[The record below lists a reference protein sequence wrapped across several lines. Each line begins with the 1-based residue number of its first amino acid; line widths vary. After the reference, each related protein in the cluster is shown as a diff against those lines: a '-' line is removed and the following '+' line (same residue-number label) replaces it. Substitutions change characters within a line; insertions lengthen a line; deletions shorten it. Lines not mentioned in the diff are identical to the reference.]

1 MAISEETR
9 CKCGA
14 VCSWSGCSLL
24 LLPEESVRV
33 VCGAGAAGKLLLRMV
48 RYRKK
53 ESWCHIEKLQM
64 VSRSHIF
71 RSIEMKS
78 SSSTK

>member
-1 MAISEETR
+1 MAISGETR

-33 VCGAGAAGKLLLRMV
+33 VCGAGAAGKLLLQKGRCV
-48 RYRKK
+48 IPKRKAG
-53 ESWCHIEKLQM
+53 
-64 VSRSHIF
+64 V
-71 RSIEMKS
+71 
-78 SSSTK
+78 T